1 MVVLDVR
8 RPDING
14 LEMCRTLKA
23 QDSTL
28 QMIMFTSFGGQDLI
42 VDAINAG
49 ATGYLLKESYGR
61 AVIDG
66 IRTGAQG
73 GALFGP
79 ECQAGLMG
87 ESLRP
92 RFEQPW
98 LIAMTALLWV
108 FCFAL
113 TKNVPLNFASNRR
126 RQLIDILNFSRIFI
140 RPETSAHEFLEC
152 DR

>member
-23 QDSTL
+23 QDSAL

-61 AVIDG
+61 AVSDG
-66 IRTGAQG
+66 IRTGA
-73 GALFGP
+73 
-79 ECQAGLMG
+79 
-87 ESLRP
+87 
-92 RFEQPW
+92 
-98 LIAMTALLWV
+98 
-108 FCFAL
+108 
-113 TKNVPLNFASNRR
+113 
-126 RQLIDILNFSRIFI
+126 
-140 RPETSAHEFLEC
+140 
-152 DR
+152 